1 MISFKKIMAGDA
13 RGVGHPV
20 VEIVKANHVDDIQN
34 IAVVEAVNA

>member
-20 VEIVKANHVDDIQN
+20 VE
-34 IAVVEAVNA
+34 VVETDDVNDV